1 MPASLARPARNGAL
15 PPSSANGV
23 SSRQLQW
30 PRSKSAAMHRESAPP
45 AQGGMSMR
53 YSICAALLAVAFAAA
68 PAAAQVVDFT
78 KYPNFKGQWVRVG
91 NPNNWIPLAGQPP
104 LTPEYQKVFADITQ
118 DLKEGGPGN
127 WPSTFCV
134 PAGMPAMMSFY
145 DPGEIIVM
153 PDVTY
158 ILISHNDDSYRR
170 IYTDGRDWPK
180 EPEPTFAGYSLGKW
194 VDENNDGKYDVL
206 EVETRFLKLPRGY
219 DITGI
224 PFHED
229 GEAVIKERIYLD
241 KADPNTLLD
250 EITVLD
256 HALTRPYVKLQKAT
270 RNPNARPVWH
280 SDVCS
285 ETNTHI
291 RIENEPYYLSADGRL
306 MPSKKGQRPPDLT
319 FFKTKARN

>member
-1 MPASLARPARNGAL
+1 
-15 PPSSANGV
+15 
-23 SSRQLQW
+23 
-30 PRSKSAAMHRESAPP
+30 
-45 AQGGMSMR
+45 MR
-53 YSICAALLAVAFAAA
+53 YPGSICAALLAVALNAA
-68 PAAAQVVDFT
+68 PAAAQVVDFG
-78 KYPNFKGQWVRVG
+78 KYPNLKGQWVRVG
-91 NPNNWIPLAGQPP
+91 NPNNWIPLAGPPP
-104 LTPEYQKVFADITQ
+104 LTPEYQKIFADITA
-118 DLKEGGPGN
+118 DVKAGGPGN

-170 IYTDGRDWPK
+170 IYTDGREWPK

-194 VDENNDGKYDVL
+194 FDEDNDGKYDVL

-241 KADPNTLLD
+241 KADPNTLYD
-250 EITVLD
+250 QITVFD

-270 RNPNARPVWH
+270 RNPSPRPVWH

-291 RIENEPYYLSADGRL
+291 RVENEPYYLSADGRL

-319 FFKTKARN
+319 YFKTKQ